1 MLPTAR
7 NTFTNKHRTSN
18 ASPSSARFKTGLTL
32 ALVIGL
38 IGLAIWAATLWF
50 QGASLQILAWQR
62 ELHRAL
68 TLSITEL
75 ARTPSNSAWV
85 TLLSVSFGYGVFHA
99 AGPGHGKAVLATYLA
114 SHGGATRRALGLSFA
129 ASILQGVTAIV
140 MVGVLVFGLG
150 FLTRQAMGQVVW
162 VEQGSFLLV
171 ALLGVW
177 LCVRA
182 ARKLR
187 HAYRSR
193 APAVLTPVSQ
203 GPGLLSAPSHG
214 HFHPHHQHE
223 HGDHHEHGAHCCGGA
238 HHVEPDQALDW
249 RTALMTVGAIGLR
262 PCSGAVLLL
271 GAAGLLG
278 QFWVGV
284 SAVVAMS
291 LGTGITVSALALA
304 SVFARG
310 WATRRLA
317 RQSQSRAVEKIAA
330 WAALA
335 GGVVIVAL
343 GVSLSVA
350 GFDQPAS
357 SPLFSEPPA
366 RSSSAPFGPGA

>member
-1 MLPTAR
+1 MSPLNAR
-7 NTFTNKHRTSN
+7 LKS
-18 ASPSSARFKTGLTL
+18 GLKVALVL
-32 ALVIGL
+32 ALAGL
-38 IGLAIWAATLWF
+38 GAWAVTLWF
-50 QGASLQILAWQR
+50 QGASFRILAWQR

-75 ARTPSNSAWV
+75 ARTPSNSAWL
-85 TLLSVSFGYGVFHA
+85 TLLGVSFGYGVFHA

-129 ASILQGVTAIV
+129 ASLLQGVTAIV

-171 ALLGVW
+171 ALLGAW
-177 LCVRA
+177 LCARA

-187 HAYRSR
+187 QAYRSE
-193 APAVLTPVSQ
+193 APMFLTPILTPVSK
-203 GPGLLSAPSHG
+203 GAGLLSAPSHG
-214 HFHPHHQHE
+214 HFHQHYHH
-223 HGDHHEHGAHCCGGA
+223 HGEHHEHGAHCCGGA

-278 QFWVGV
+278 QFGVGV
-284 SAVVAMS
+284 TAVVAMS
-291 LGTGITVSALALA
+291 VGTGITVSALALA

-317 RQSQSRAVEKIAA
+317 RQSQSRAIEKIAA

-335 GGVVIVAL
+335 GGAVIVAL

-350 GFDQPAS
+350 GFNQPAS
-357 SPLFSEPPA
+357 SPLFGEPPA
-366 RSSSAPFGPGA
+366 RSSSAPFGPSS